1 LAGATLQLICFD
13 DFIQSICFPEFLNYL
28 NMYSV
33 IYWEIQLIVLLC
45 IIFNMTRKTSSK
57 LQNFDLN
64 Y

>member
-13 DFIQSICFPEFLNYL
+13 DFIPSICFPEFLNYL

-57 LQNFDLN
+57 LQTFDLN
-64 Y
+64 Q